1 MSLFCFCKQKIGY
14 HFKKPEIDWAIAN
27 RINKLF
33 MFVIAR
39 FPSDLKLWL
48 SQIEFCKRMVS
59 LFFLKYVQACDIQ
72 KTFPHRNGQAASV
85 AYLFAF

>member
-1 MSLFCFCKQKIGY
+1 MCVLFYLFLHLIKVIKLMWFYFYQQKIGY
-14 HFKKPEIDWAIAN
+14 YFKKPEIDYAIAN

-48 SQIEFCKRMVS
+48 SHIEFTKRLVNS
-59 LFFLKYVQACDIQ
+59 IL
-72 KTFPHRNGQAASV
+72 
-85 AYLFAF
+85 